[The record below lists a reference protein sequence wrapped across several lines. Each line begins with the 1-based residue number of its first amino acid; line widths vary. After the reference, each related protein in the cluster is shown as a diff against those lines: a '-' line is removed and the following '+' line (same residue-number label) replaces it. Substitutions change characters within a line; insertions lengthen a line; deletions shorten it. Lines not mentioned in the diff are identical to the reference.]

1 MKKSRLT
8 KTNSYEY
15 ATSHLPRKSY
25 MMSQLNQE
33 QRLAQ
38 GIADYRKNIEYTAEN
53 RMDTFENYKICT
65 VGLHRYLWISRKFIS
80 VFCQKMNFK
89 TISK

>member
-15 ATSHLPRKSY
+15 ATNDHLPRKSY

-38 GIADYRKNIEYTAEN
+38 GIADYRKNIGYTPEN
-53 RMDTFENYKICT
+53 RMDTFENYKIF
-65 VGLHRYLWISRKFIS
+65 LKHFLWISKKFIS

-89 TISK
+89 TISKK

>member
-38 GIADYRKNIEYTAEN
+38 GIADYRKNIGYTAEN

-65 VGLHRYLWISRKFIS
+65 VGICGLAESSL
-80 VFCQKMNFK
+80 VFL
-89 TISK
+89 SKNELQR

>member
-38 GIADYRKNIEYTAEN
+38 GIADYRKNIGYNPEN

-65 VGLHRYLWISRKFIS
+65 IGIPIPLICTVDICGLAESSL
-80 VFCQKMNFK
+80 VFFVKK
-89 TISK
+89 

>member
-1 MKKSRLT
+1 
-8 KTNSYEY
+8 
-15 ATSHLPRKSY
+15 

-38 GIADYRKNIEYTAEN
+38 GIADYRKNIGYTPEN
-53 RMDTFENYKICT
+53 RMDTFENYKISKIF
-65 VGLHRYLWISRKFIS
+65 LWISKKFIS

-89 TISK
+89 TMSKK